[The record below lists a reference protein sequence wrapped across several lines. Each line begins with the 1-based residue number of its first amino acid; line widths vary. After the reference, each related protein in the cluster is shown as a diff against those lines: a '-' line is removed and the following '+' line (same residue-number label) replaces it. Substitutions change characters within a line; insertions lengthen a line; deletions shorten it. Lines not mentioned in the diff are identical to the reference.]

1 MNVQALADIASDAM
15 PRTGVMITRMSV
27 FLSYQNEDH
36 LRGLREDHEY
46 AFALMIAHSGGMV
59 RAGGITIEGWD
70 MLESLF
76 ETLHDMYDHFAS
88 FRLAVENAG

>member
-1 MNVQALADIASDAM
+1 MNAVSINDIGDDAM
-15 PRTGVMITRMSV
+15 PRTGVMIRRMSV

-36 LRGLREDHEY
+36 LQGLRHEHEY
-46 AFALMIAHSGGMV
+46 AFALMIAFSGGMV

-70 MLESLF
+70 RLESLF

-88 FRLAVENAG
+88 FRLASENAG